1 MGAKELCRKGQRRLD
16 VLRSTVMA
24 LVALALIAGLWGTA
38 VAQVKEL
45 RVGLQSFDD
54 GTPGLDSYHTTN
66 AQTQMLNSIHDCLI
80 EREPYSQPLKFLPAL
95 ATSWKMIQPTVMEM
109 KLRKGVKFHDGT
121 TMSAEDVAF
130 SLNRIWQRTR
140 PQYDGAQGRFF
151 YNFDRVEI
159 VDPLTVRIH
168 TKRPEPLI
176 EVLLSDKCA
185 GIVSKAHHDKVGF
198 EKADLFPVGAGPY
211 RVLSFKARHQLVLER
226 FKDYW
231 GEQPPLDK
239 ITFLHIPEISSRITA
254 LVNGEVDFI
263 GNIPPDQ
270 ASPLQNRKDIKL
282 LDVVWPMFHVYAIN
296 MTHPVTGNKKLRQ
309 AMNLGINRELLV
321 KGLWHGKGLVPK
333 AHQFKEY
340 GPPLYMPE
348 LVTVKYDPERAKQL
362 VKESGYKGEPVV
374 LTFLPHYYTYGN
386 LAAQA
391 IAEMWQK
398 IGINVR
404 LQNIDKYPSDLKEIM
419 IRIWSNPMYYPDP
432 MGAYDTHWS
441 KAGWPYRRNF
451 FKPEHPKWDELYEKA
466 RFSTNV
472 EERKQSYRALLEIA
486 QDESGY
492 ILLYQPYESFA
503 MRNHIE
509 WKIPTNMRPYALT
522 FRAGQIKV
530 GK

>member
-1 MGAKELCRKGQRRLD
+1 MVDEKGVGRMRGGKAP
-16 VLRSTVMA
+16 VYS
-24 LVALALIAGLWGTA
+24 ALAMLLALGMVFAFT
-38 VAQVKEL
+38 VAAPALAKEL

-66 AQTQMLNSIHDCLI
+66 AQTQMQNSIHECLI

-95 ATSWKMIQPTVMEM
+95 AVSWKMVSPTVMEV
-109 KLRKGVKFHDGT
+109 KLRKGVKFHDGS
-121 TMSAEDVAF
+121 TMEAEDVAF

-185 GIVSKAHHDKVGF
+185 GIVSKKHHDKVGF
-198 EKADLFPVGAGPY
+198 EKADLSPVGAGPY
-211 RVLSFKARHQLVLER
+211 RVVSFKARHQLVLER
-226 FKDYW
+226 FSDYW
-231 GEQPPLDK
+231 GEKPPLDK
-239 ITFLHIPEISSRITA
+239 ITFIHIPEISSRITA
-254 LVNGEVDFI
+254 LINGEVDFI

-270 ASPLQNRKDIKL
+270 EGPLQKRKDVKL
-282 LDVVWPMFHVYAIN
+282 VGVVWPMFHVYAIN
-296 MTHPVTGNKKLRQ
+296 MTNPVTGNKKLRQ
-309 AMNLGINRELLV
+309 AMNLAVDRELLV
-321 KGLWHGKGLVPK
+321 KGLWQGKALVPK

-340 GPPLYMPE
+340 GPPMYMPE

-362 VKESGYKGEPVV
+362 VKESGYKGEPVI
-374 LTFLPHYYTYGN
+374 LTFLPHYYTYGS

-398 IGINVR
+398 VGISVQ
-404 LQNIDKYPSDLKEIM
+404 LKSIDSYPTDMKDIM

-441 KAGWPYRRNF
+441 KAGWPYRRGM
-451 FKPEHPKWDELYEKA
+451 FKPESPKWDALYEKA
-466 RFSTNV
+466 RFSTDV
-472 EERKQSYRALLEIA
+472 KERRQAYTELLQIA

-503 MRNHIE
+503 MRSDIE